1 MKDFNDFNKGDV
13 PGGQTAGGEQ
23 TGQKNNRNTAD
34 IAGQFSALASEYEG
48 KNADEIMK
56 AILKEAE
63 KGRKNGTL
71 TDADIDNFSAMLAPM
86 LTAEQNKM
94 LGKIVKKIKK

>member
-56 AILKEAE
+56 AILR
-63 KGRKNGTL
+63 GRKG
-71 TDADIDNFSAMLAPM
+71 
-86 LTAEQNKM
+86 Q
-94 LGKIVKKIKK
+94 KKRHVVRQGY

>member
-1 MKDFNDFNKGDV
+1 MRDFNDFKTCDAAGIGNNGGDKAAISMN
-13 PGGQTAGGEQ
+13 GNIAEQ
-23 TGQKNNRNTAD
+23 FA
-34 IAGQFSALASEYEG
+34 ALASAYEG

-56 AILKEAE
+56 AILTEAE
-63 KGRKNGTL
+63 RGRKNGTL